1 MRNRLLIIV
10 ALLIISNFKSVSAQ
24 EMLKEIPLSQQIEH
38 ADLVVEGRVVSK
50 ISYWENYLIYTKST
64 IEVYKV
70 FKGNPVTT
78 VDIITEGGRV
88 GLEALMVSSAL
99 KLKKNDTGVFV
110 LKQNGSA
117 IGLGKSFS
125 NQVRYKSYS
134 AIQGFYK
141 YDLIDDVAIN
151 PFNKKQGISS
161 AFYDEIKSITHNNY
175 VDVAG
180 FNTAEINKSLNQ
192 NKTLSAV
199 ISGFNPTTATA
210 GTQTQLT
217 INGSGFGT
225 SIGAVGFADA
235 DNGGAGFVDAL
246 ETQIVS
252 WNDTQIVVEIPSG
265 AGTGK
270 VRVTPPSSSSAVSS
284 SDLTISYSELNVVY
298 DADDHTGD
306 TPPGVNGSLKPIAYP
321 LQHYGQSFQT
331 GGYIWKMQTDFFNDI
346 EHPGAKAAFE
356 RALETWR
363 CTTKINWTISNNPVA
378 TDVRAKDNTNIIR
391 FDNGSELD
399 AGVLGTCYSYY
410 NGCSNGASYDWYVSE
425 LDIVFDDA
433 TTWYYGT
440 GDPGLAFDFQSVAV
454 HELGHGHQL
463 GHVVNTNAIMHY
475 NISASEFNRVLSN
488 DDITAGLDIQSR
500 SNSNQ
505 ICLLDLMTDY
515 TGACS
520 LGVDDIAFQE
530 AVKIYPNPSNGQFY
544 ISNELNVNL
553 TKAAI
558 YDISGR
564 LISEFSIANA
574 AKINPINLAGAS
586 KGIYFVNIYSNNGF
600 VTKKI
605 VIE

>member
-1 MRNRLLIIV
+1 MKKIPSVFILTLLV
-10 ALLIISNFKSVSAQ
+10 LSGNLFSQN
-24 EMLKEIPLSQQIEH
+24 MLREIPLSQQIINS
-38 ADLVVEGRVVSK
+38 DLVIEGKVISK
-50 ISYWENYLIYTKST
+50 ISYWENNLIYTKNT
-64 IEVYKV
+64 IQVYKV
-70 FKGNPVTT
+70 FKGNSVAT
-78 VDIITEGGRV
+78 VDVVTEGGRV
-88 GLEALMVSSAL
+88 GLEALDVSSAL
-99 KLKKNDTGVFV
+99 KLRNNDTGVFL
-110 LKQNGSA
+110 LKQDAN
-117 IGLGKSFS
+117 S
-125 NQVRYKSYS
+125 NRISKTSVNKTYKAYS

-141 YDLIDDVAIN
+141 YDLMDNIATN

-161 AFYDEIKSITHNNY
+161 AFYDEIKSITRKNY
-175 VDVAG
+175 VEVSG
-180 FNTAEINKSLNQ
+180 FNAAEINKSLNQ
-192 NKTLSAV
+192 NKTLAAV
-199 ISGFNPTTATA
+199 ISSFNPTTATA
-210 GTQTQLT
+210 GTQNQLT

-252 WNDTQIVVEIPSG
+252 WNDNEIVVEIPSG

-270 VRVTPPSSSSAVSS
+270 VRVTPPSSSSAISS
-284 SDLTISYSELNVVY
+284 SDLTVSYSELNVVY

-306 TPPGVNGSLKPIAYP
+306 TPPGVNGPLKPIAYP

-331 GGYIWKMQTDFFNDI
+331 GGYIWKMQTDFFNDT

-363 CTTKINWTISNNPVA
+363 CTTKINWTISNTPVA
-378 TDVRAKDNTNIIR
+378 TDVKAKDNINVIR
-391 FDNGSELD
+391 FDNGSELG

-410 NGCSNGASYDWYVSE
+410 NGCSNGGSYDWYVSE

-440 GDPGLAFDFQSVAV
+440 GIPTLAYDFESVAV

-475 NISASEFNRVLSN
+475 NISAGEANRTLSS
-488 DDITAGLDIQSR
+488 DDIAAGNDIQSR
-500 SNSNQ
+500 STTNQ
-505 ICLLDLMTDY
+505 ICLLDLMTNY
-515 TGACS
+515 AGSCS
-520 LGVDDIAFQE
+520 LGVDDIAFND
-530 AVKIYPNPSNGQFY
+530 AVKIYPNPSHGEFY

-553 TKAAI
+553 TKATV
-558 YDISGR
+558 YDLSGR
-564 LISEFSIANA
+564 QISEFIFSDAS
-574 AKINPINLAGAS
+574 KTKSINLPGAS
-586 KGIYFVNIYSNNGF
+586 KGIYFVNIHSDSGF